1 MSKLLFEKPSDCWE
15 KSTPIGN
22 GFLGAMILGN
32 PNHEIL
38 YMNEDSLYSGPR
50 INRLNKE
57 ASQHIDEIRNL
68 LIENKITEAQ
78 QKTKRYLFSN
88 SPHPRHYEPLGQVH
102 IENLNEDNSGYNNY
116 LKTLDLAN
124 GVGSIE
130 YSRNNIVEKREFFA
144 DYNNNLIS
152 YNIGSK
158 KKNLSLEIYLM
169 RRSPTSGQSESF
181 LDNLIVE
188 DGVILLS
195 GYNGNKNDGLDF
207 TMGLSIMECDGNIE
221 ICGTRIV
228 IENASKLVIN
238 ITGRTSFRSKDPK
251 KWCKSNL
258 SNAKKKSYEE
268 IKENHIFD
276 YKKLYDSSSLKL
288 TQYKSEIKLP
298 DILNKAKEGELDIEL
313 VQSYFDFAKYL
324 LISSSRKGSLPS
336 NLQGIWSKDFT
347 PPWGSR
353 YTINI
358 NTEMNYWLPNKLGMH
373 ELNYPL
379 FDFLLDNIDS
389 SKFVAKNMYNCEG
402 SVIHHNTDI
411 FGDSAP
417 SDFYMP
423 ATIWPM
429 GGIWLAIHI
438 LEHFEY
444 TNDINFLDKYFD
456 VLSNNFKFIKSY
468 LFEHNGKLN
477 TGPSVSPEN
486 TYITKDGQSGQLCI
500 SPTMDIQI
508 VREFLT
514 AMKKLPRKFVN
525 DSDLQEIDSIIKK
538 LPETKINRSGKI
550 MEWME
555 DYEEKEPGHRHV
567 SHLFGLHPGHQISP
581 YLDKEFSDAAKKTLD
596 DRISNGGGHTGW
608 SCAWIINFYAR
619 LGDPEKAFDNLLK
632 LLKDSTLDNLFDD
645 HPPFQIDGNFGGANG
660 ILEMLIQD
668 YNNSVYILP
677 ALPLQFKKGSLK
689 KLVLKSGCRINI
701 HWEDGQVIKLE
712 LEGLRKNS
720 VNFIGKN
727 FTKKIS
733 FEKNEIIKII

>member
-1 MSKLLFEKPSDCWE
+1 MSKLLFEKPADCWE

-102 IENLNEDNSGYNNY
+102 IENLNEDNSDYNNY
-116 LKTLDLAN
+116 LKTLDLTN

-130 YSRNNIVEKREFFA
+130 YSRNNIVDKRDFFA
-144 DYNNNLIS
+144 DYDNNLIS
-152 YNIGSK
+152 YSIKSEA
-158 KKNLSLEIYLM
+158 KNLSLEIYLM

-188 DGVILLS
+188 DSVILLS

-207 TMGLSIMECDGNIE
+207 TMGISIMECDGNIQ

-288 TQYKSEIKLP
+288 TQNKSEIKLP

-619 LGDPEKAFDNLLK
+619 LGDSEKAFDNLLK
-632 LLKDSTLDNLFDD
+632 LLKYSTLDNLFDD

-701 HWEDGQVIKLE
+701 RWEDGQVIKLE

>member
-102 IENLNEDNSGYNNY
+102 IENLNEDNSDYNNY
-116 LKTLDLAN
+116 LKTLDLTN

-130 YSRNNIVEKREFFA
+130 YSRNNIVDKRDFFA
-144 DYNNNLIS
+144 DYDNNLIS
-152 YNIGSK
+152 YSIKSEA
-158 KKNLSLEIYLM
+158 KNLSLEIYLM

-228 IENASKLVIN
+228 IENASKLIIN

-288 TQYKSEIKLP
+288 TQNKSEIKLP

-358 NTEMNYWLPNKLGMH
+358 NTEMNYWLPNKLGMN

-619 LGDPEKAFDNLLK
+619 LGNSEKAFDNLLK

>member
-1 MSKLLFEKPSDCWE
+1 MSKLLFEKPSSVWE
-15 KSTPIGN
+15 NSTPIGN

-38 YMNEDSLYSGPR
+38 YMNEDSLYSGPK
-50 INRLNKE
+50 IDRLNKE
-57 ASQHIDEIRNL
+57 ANKHIDEIRTL
-68 LIENKITEAQ
+68 LIENKINEAH
-78 QKTKRYLFSN
+78 QKTKRYLYSN

-102 IENLNEDNSGYNNY
+102 IEYLNEDNSDYDSY
-116 LKTLDLAN
+116 LKTLDLEN
-124 GVGSIE
+124 GIGSIK
-130 YSRNNIVEKREFFA
+130 YSRNNIIENREFFA
-144 DYNNNLIS
+144 DYDNNLIS
-152 YNIGSK
+152 YSIESESKNIA
-158 KKNLSLEIYLM
+158 LEIYLM

-181 LDNLIVE
+181 LDEVVVE
-188 DGVILLS
+188 DNIILLS
-195 GYNGNKNDGLDF
+195 GYNGNRNDGLDF
-207 TMGLSIMECDGNIE
+207 TMSLNVSECDGDVE

-228 IENASKLVIN
+228 IADASKVVIN
-238 ITGRTSFRSKDPK
+238 ITGRTSFRDNDPK
-251 KWCKSNL
+251 KRCKDTL
-258 SNAKKKSYEE
+258 SQAKKKTYDE
-268 IKENHIFD
+268 IKQNHISD
-276 YKKLYDSSSLKL
+276 YKRLFESSSLKL
-288 TQYKSEIKLP
+288 SQDKAEIKLP
-298 DILNKAKEGELDIEL
+298 DLLNKVKEGELSIDLI
-313 VQSYFDFAKYL
+313 QAYFDFAKYL

-358 NTEMNYWLPNKLGMH
+358 NIEMNYWLPNKLGMH

-379 FDFLLDNIDS
+379 FDFLLNS
-389 SKFVAKNMYNCEG
+389 LESGKYVAKNMYNCEG

-438 LEHFEY
+438 LDHFEY
-444 TNDINFLDKYFD
+444 TKDTEFLNKYFV
-456 VLSNNFKFIKSY
+456 VLSNNLKFIKSY

-486 TYITKDGQSGQLCI
+486 TYITEDGQSGQLCI

-508 VREFLT
+508 IREFLT
-514 AMKKLPRKFVN
+514 GFKNLPSEFLN
-525 DSDLQEIDSIIKK
+525 GLDLEEIDSMLKN
-538 LPETKINRSGKI
+538 LPETQINKAGKI
-550 MEWME
+550 MEWVE

-581 YLDKEFSDAAKKTLD
+581 YLDKKFADAAQKTLD

-619 LGDPEKAFDNLLK
+619 LGDSEKAFDKLIK
-632 LLKDSTLDNLFDD
+632 LLRDSTLDNLFDD

-668 YNNSVYILP
+668 YNDSVYILP
-677 ALPLQFKKGSLK
+677 ALPPQLKNGSLEN
-689 KLVLKSGCRINI
+689 LVLKSGCKISIN
-701 HWEDGQVIKLE
+701 WEENEITKLE
-712 LEGLRKNS
+712 IKGIRNNT

-727 FTKKIS
+727 FTEKIS
-733 FEKNEIIKII
+733 FEKDETITII

>member
-32 PNHEIL
+32 PNHEII

-57 ASQHIDEIRNL
+57 ASQHIDEIRDL

-102 IENLNEDNSGYNNY
+102 IENLNEDNSDYNNY
-116 LKTLDLAN
+116 LKTLDLTS

-207 TMGLSIMECDGNIE
+207 TMGLNIVECDGNVE

-228 IENASKLVIN
+228 IENASKLIVN
-238 ITGRTSFRSKDPK
+238 ITGRTSFRSENPK
-251 KWCKSNL
+251 KWCKNNL

-288 TQYKSEIKLP
+288 TQNKSEIKLP

-336 NLQGIWSKDFT
+336 NLQGIRSKDFT